1 MNKKQFDKYIKR
13 DEGICCHCGTDDDTL
28 VPNHRLNRGSGGSK
42 ERDVPSNII
51 LICSRANG
59 QLESNATFA
68 QMGRDFGWKL
78 TSGQDPKKTPV
89 WLADGWYL
97 LDDEFGKVR
106 VKHPTEYDSDY
117 N

>member
-1 MNKKQFDKYIKR
+1 MDKKRFQKFIQR

-28 VPNHRLNRGSGGSK
+28 VPQHRLGRGLGGSK

-51 LICSRANG
+51 LICSLANG

-78 TSGQDPKKTPV
+78 RQGQDPKKVPV

-97 LDDEFGKVR
+97 LDDEYGKKR
-106 VKHPTEYDSDY
+106 VNPHIEAD
-117 N
+117 

>member
-1 MNKKQFDKYIKR
+1 MNSKEFQKYIRR

-28 VPNHRLNRGSGGSK
+28 VPQHRLGRGMGGSK

-51 LICSRANG
+51 VICSLANG

-78 TSGQDPKKTPV
+78 TQGQDPKKVPV

-97 LDDEFGKVR
+97 LDDVFGKKKVNPH
-106 VKHPTEYDSDY
+106 KEAD
-117 N
+117 